1 MIELLLEAERA
12 LSFGRVDRAEQLY
25 RQVAAADPGNSIAVV
40 GLARVALEHAD
51 DAGAYLLARQALTI
65 DPENEAAQRLVTRLD
80 EVMRTRGET
89 VPEPPSVP
97 PAVHAQAR
105 ARRPLP
111 RGTRHLKR
119 SRAARS
125 SIDSGAVEAL
135 LLLGIR
141 REDVQR
147 IRAGTDEVALE
158 ARERGLWDRQHV
170 AIGDDDGAGRIE
182 DVLVSGGSSGE
193 AGGPERLEVV
203 PVSASA
209 VTWSAAVASTWNVT
223 PR

>member
-89 VPEPPSVP
+89 VPEPTTTP
-97 PAVHAQAR
+97 
-105 ARRPLP
+105 
-111 RGTRHLKR
+111 
-119 SRAARS
+119 
-125 SIDSGAVEAL
+125 
-135 LLLGIR
+135 
-141 REDVQR
+141 
-147 IRAGTDEVALE
+147 
-158 ARERGLWDRQHV
+158 
-170 AIGDDDGAGRIE
+170 
-182 DVLVSGGSSGE
+182 
-193 AGGPERLEVV
+193 
-203 PVSASA
+203 ASA
-209 VTWSAAVASTWNVT
+209 TPAAPPTTTT
-223 PR
+223 PEAQPTPIVRPKVVRRRSIIDRLRRR